1 MSLCL
6 DFTLAVADNKIQSLM
21 NKVQKKVWKFLAA

>member
-6 DFTLAVADNKIQSLM
+6 DFTLAIADNKIQSLM
-21 NKVQKKVWKFLAA
+21 NKVQKKSGNF